1 MASTLRIPITE
12 QDHLAGDLTAKIHL
26 IEYGDYQCPH
36 CGNAYSILKQIQQEL
51 GSSLL
56 FVFRNFPLT
65 EVHPFAMQAA
75 IAAEAANLQNRFWE
89 MHDIIY
95 ENQSKLSK
103 GGLFNLAKKINLDM
117 DRYKTDIDDENL
129 RTKVEKDFEGGMRS
143 GVNFTPSFFID
154 GKKFEGGAE
163 DLHQSL
169 KQYSL

>member
-1 MASTLRIPITE
+1 MASTLRIPIRE
-12 QDHLAGDLTAKIHL
+12 RDHLAGDLSAKIKL

-36 CGNAYSILKQIQQEL
+36 CGDAYAILKQIQKEH

-75 IAAEAANLQNRFWE
+75 IAAEAAALQNKFWE

-95 ENQSKLSK
+95 ENQSKLGK
-103 GGLFNLAKKINLDM
+103 GGLFNMAKKINLDI
-117 DRYKTDIDDENL
+117 DRYKKDIADENL
-129 RTKVEKDFEGGMRS
+129 QTKVENDFEGGMRS

-154 GKKFEGGAE
+154 GKKFDGGAQ
-163 DLHQSL
+163 DLYQFL
-169 KQYSL
+169 KQSNF